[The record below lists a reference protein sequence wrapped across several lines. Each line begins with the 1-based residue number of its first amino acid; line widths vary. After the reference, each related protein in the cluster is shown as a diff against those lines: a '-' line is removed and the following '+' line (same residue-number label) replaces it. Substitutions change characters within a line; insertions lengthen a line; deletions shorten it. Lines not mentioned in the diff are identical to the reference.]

1 MGVKSKLQFVRQERR
16 EVKEKSKGNKLKG
29 PQKVTV

>member
-1 MGVKSKLQFVRQERR
+1 MRVKTKLQFVRQERR
-16 EVKEKSKGNKLKG
+16 EVEEKSEGNKLKG